1 MKKILNFAVLLMA
14 LGFMSCSPS
23 PVGKWIEPTGGS
35 EEQGF
40 VLNKDGSAKTIN
52 MGYLEFTQWE
62 RRDDLLILKGARLVG
77 SVERDFSD
85 TMKIEKITDT
95 EMTLSQAGYTVTYER
110 K

>member
-1 MKKILNFAVLLMA
+1 MT
-14 LGFMSCSPS
+14 LGLVSCAPS

-40 VLNKDGSAKTIN
+40 VLNKDGSVESIN
-52 MGYLEFTQWE
+52 MGYVEFKNWE
-62 RRDDLLILKGARLVG
+62 RKGDLLILKGANIG
-77 SVERDFSD
+77 SVKRDFSD

-95 EMTLSQAGYTVTYER
+95 EMTLSQGGYTVTYER